1 MSSAAVVVVHAS
13 LHAVNMF
20 LSQRGGVERP
30 ASGLLASHVA
40 TANEARSERPLIG
53 SFPRLQRLVLRCAR
67 EGDRLDRG
75 FCEGDF
81 HPFFFQELFCVTP
94 GRQARAVSLRG
105 PCVYVQM
112 PPPPPPPPADP
123 APHARSARQE
133 RRRRCLARRR
143 ALSSA
148 VSRRK

>member
-1 MSSAAVVVVHAS
+1 
-13 LHAVNMF
+13 MF

-40 TANEARSERPLIG
+40 TANEARSEWPLIG

-75 FCEGDF
+75 FCEEDF
-81 HPFFFQELFCVTP
+81 HLFIFRSCSVTP

-105 PCVYVQM
+105 PCVYVQV
-112 PPPPPPPPADP
+112 PPPPPPPPADL